1 MNAVPSHLKGFIAII
16 AEEVVRQIEAEE
28 RAALEAQRNATLSSP
43 PRPAPCPSIA

>member
-1 MNAVPSHLKGFIAII
+1 MRPVPTHLQGFIAII

-28 RAALEAQRNATLSSP
+28 RAALEARRDVEQP